1 MSSTKMEAMPTFT
14 KDQIEKALGRLERGL
29 ARYLWLQHHV
39 RSCEVSTNVHF
50 QTFFNG
56 FYKVRRNSHWR
67 SIYFTLMESA
77 KVKQIEFP
85 EVLTEI
91 SRTTGR
97 LEASFASKLVAT
109 LDPSMPVIDK
119 FVLKNFALQ
128 LPRHGS
134 QNRELKT
141 IELYRQLCTKYCD
154 FIQSPTGTMIR
165 ELFDSQHPNS
175 GVSELKKI
183 DLVLWQIRP

>member
-1 MSSTKMEAMPTFT
+1 MEAMPTFT

-29 ARYLWLQHHV
+29 DRYLCLQRHV
-39 RSCEVSTNVHF
+39 RSCDVSTNVDF
-50 QTFFNG
+50 QTGFNG
-56 FYKVRRNSHWR
+56 FYKVRRDSHWR

-77 KVKQIEFP
+77 KGKRIEFP

-141 IELYRQLCTKYCD
+141 IELYHQLCTKYCD
-154 FIQSPTGTMIR
+154 FIQSPTGAMIR
-165 ELFDSQHPNS
+165 ELFDSRHPNS